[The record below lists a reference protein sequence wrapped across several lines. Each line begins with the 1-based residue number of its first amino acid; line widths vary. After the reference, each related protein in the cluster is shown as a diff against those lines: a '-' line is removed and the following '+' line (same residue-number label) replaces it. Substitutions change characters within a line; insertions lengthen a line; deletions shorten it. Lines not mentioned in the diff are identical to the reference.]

1 MMLHDYHMTVQE
13 EYDDEDD
20 WNPCKA
26 AGVCLSLMANYCEDA
41 IVPLVMPFVREH
53 LQNPQWQWKDAA
65 IVALGMSQLKGYMLL
80 TLVCFPSS
88 QIIASG
94 TNCLVSI
101 LKVVKRHPWAGSGVP
116 AQGALGEG

>member
-1 MMLHDYHMTVQE
+1 MMLHDYRMAVQE

-53 LQNPQWQWKDAA
+53 LQNAQWQWKDAA
-65 IVALGMSQLKGYMLL
+65 IVALGRGQLKGYM
-80 TLVCFPSS
+80 TLACFPSS
-88 QIIASG
+88 QIIARG
-94 TNCLVSI
+94 TKCLVSI
-101 LKVVKRHPWAGSGVP
+101 LKSREETSLGREWCPCTGSSW
-116 AQGALGEG
+116 